1 MIRPSLQRYSD
12 IKTVKTLL
20 LTLEKLHIQL
30 FMNFNLNRMNR
41 PITYS
46 LFYLKKNIMI
56 GLTLIL
62 TMVQIADLSAQD
74 GEYTVYYY
82 DDGKVSSEGYL
93 LDGKPN
99 GYWTTYYPSG
109 QIKSEG
115 NREKFQ
121 LDSIWVFYD
130 EEGLITSKIT
140 YENGIK
146 NGEVLTYNNGAL
158 YEKAILENDKRT
170 GVAEIYF
177 PTGEVQK
184 EIPYEDDLEEGEGFE
199 YARDGRVITLLK
211 YREGYLKSAERINR
225 YDDRG
230 KKRGKWITFYPNG
243 NIHVEGTYMNDKK
256 NGIFKTFDKD
266 GDLIS
271 LEKYRDDQL
280 VVDSE
285 ESVILDLRNSYYPN
299 GEIKSTGGYVDG
311 KKEGTHRYYD
321 NEGNIEG
328 AEIYHRGEKTA
339 AGIIDEKGDY
349 QGLWKLYYD
358 TGELKAEGEFENSNR
373 IGEWVFYHKNGE
385 IEHRAKYV
393 DGLPQGRWTWYFDNG
408 NLRREEY
415 YRRGKEDGESI
426 EYDIEGNEI
435 SRGEYVSGY
444 KDGEWFYNVGD
455 HTEKGSYLDG
465 ERNGEWIYE
474 YPEGELN
481 YEGEY
486 AMGLA
491 IGKHKWY
498 YPNGQLKKEGKYSS
512 GVRVGTWKTYDENGV
527 QELVVKYK
535 NGQEVKI
542 NGRKVYSESETEVE
556 EELSN

>member
-1 MIRPSLQRYSD
+1 MPSNQTYST
-12 IKTVKTLL
+12 IKFVNPLL
-20 LTLEKLHIQL
+20 LTLEKLLIL
-30 FMNFNLNRMNR
+30 LNMKFNFNKTNSYN
-41 PITYS
+41 TYA
-46 LFYLKKNIMI
+46 LFSINKTIVI
-56 GLTLIL
+56 VWSLIL
-62 TMVQIADLSAQD
+62 TMVQFADLRAQD

-82 DDGKVSSEGYL
+82 DDGSVSSEGYL

-115 NREKFQ
+115 NRDNFQ
-121 LDSIWVFYD
+121 LDSIWVFYNK
-130 EEGLITSKIT
+130 EGALASKIN
-140 YENGIK
+140 YDQGIK
-146 NGEVLTYNNGAL
+146 TGEVLTFQNGVL
-158 YEKAILENDKRT
+158 YERALLEKDKRV
-170 GVAEIYF
+170 GVAEIYY

-184 EIPYEDDLEEGEGFE
+184 RIPYENDLEEGEGFE

-211 YREGYLKSAERINR
+211 YREGYLKTAERINR
-225 YDDRG
+225 FDNKG
-230 KKRGKWITFYPNG
+230 KRRGKWVTFHPNG
-243 NIHVEGTYMNDKK
+243 GIHVEGTYMNDKR
-256 NGIFKTFDKD
+256 NGIFKTFDKH
-266 GDLIS
+266 GDLLT
-271 LEKYRDDQL
+271 LEKYRDDKL

-285 ESVILDLRNSYYPN
+285 ESVILDLRNSYYPD
-299 GEIKSTGGYVDG
+299 GTIKSTGGYVDG
-311 KKEGTHRYYD
+311 MKEGTHRYYD

-328 AEIYHRGEKTA
+328 AEIYSRGEKTA
-339 AGIIDEKGDY
+339 EGIIDEKGDY
-349 QGLWKLYYD
+349 QGLWKLYYE
-358 TGELKAEGEFENSNR
+358 TGELKAEGEFENSER
-373 IGEWVFYHKNGE
+373 IGEWTFYHRNGE
-385 IEHRAKYV
+385 IQHRAKYAE
-393 DGLPQGRWTWYFDNG
+393 GLPQGRWTWYFDNG

-444 KDGEWFYNVGD
+444 KEGEWFYHVGD

-465 ERNGEWIYE
+465 ERNGNWIYE

-486 AMGLA
+486 AVGLP

-512 GVRVGTWKTYDENGV
+512 GVRVGTWKTYDENGL
-527 QELVVKYK
+527 QELIVKYK

-542 NGRKVYSESETEVE
+542 NGRNVFNESSPESE